1 MPAKLKAVSE
11 DTEKV
16 VTKKRTKAAKPT
28 VEATSENEEA
38 VVVAEDGEDVAAIQ
52 EESVSS
58 VMPDAEP
65 EPDAEPVSEEI
76 DDVTEEDP
84 AEDEETDGAD
94 DADLVD
100 SSGSDTFD
108 EEEESEDAAP
118 DAEDNA
124 ATEESE
130 NNSAESAEVLEEDEM
145 ELFEEV
151 LGDLLADSQTYRK
164 RHVSGASREERREV
178 YEDDNHVV
186 RVAGRKAKTESDKL
200 RDEVNTLKSAATS
213 VPPTQLMGV
222 VDSFRKT
229 DNGMWIVE
237 MQLKDSEGRV
247 PIYVSLNQFHVIEGA
262 EYENDAVISNDLTS
276 RIGAEVSFIPYLVR
290 ETKKKGEKTFAIA
303 SCVYAMAQEAN
314 RNFVRIT
321 ADGKPK
327 YVNGMIMPAVVVGV
341 RRNKVRVN
349 VMGAEATIDS
359 PELSWTALDSVENE
373 FKVGDEFY
381 VKVSDI
387 HETKYTAG
395 NMTYN
400 IVKLKASK
408 RQAEGNPAKKY
419 INDFTEG
426 EVCRGVVKAF
436 TPNGLMFVRVK
447 NKMDCLCH
455 ASASGVNLR
464 GDKVSVRIKEVNRK
478 DCTLYG
484 TIHRG

>member
-38 VVVAEDGEDVAAIQ
+38 IVVAEDGEDVAATQ

-58 VMPDAEP
+58 VMPDVEP
-65 EPDAEPVSEEI
+65 EPDAEPESEEI
-76 DDVTEEDP
+76 DDVTGEDP

-100 SSGSDTFD
+100 SSESDTSD
-108 EEEESEDAAP
+108 EEEESEDATP

-290 ETKKKGEKTFAIA
+290 ETKKKGAKTFAIA

-321 ADGKPK
+321 ADGRPK
-327 YVNGMIMPAVVVGV
+327 CVNGMKLPAVVVGV
-341 RRNKVRVN
+341 RRDKVRVN

-359 PELSWTALDSVENE
+359 PELSWTALDSVEKE
-373 FKVGDEFY
+373 FEVGDEFY

-387 HETKYTAG
+387 HETKYTTG
-395 NMTYN
+395 NITYN

-408 RQAEGNPAKKY
+408 RQAESNPAKKY

>member
-38 VVVAEDGEDVAAIQ
+38 IVVAEDGEDVAATQ

-58 VMPDAEP
+58 VMPDVEP
-65 EPDAEPVSEEI
+65 EPDAEPESEEI

-100 SSGSDTFD
+100 SSESDTSD

-118 DAEDNA
+118 DAEDNT

-290 ETKKKGEKTFAIA
+290 ETKKKGAKTFAIA

-321 ADGKPK
+321 ADGRPK
-327 YVNGMIMPAVVVGV
+327 CVNGMILPAVVVGV
-341 RRNKVRVN
+341 RRDKVRVN

-359 PELSWTALDSVENE
+359 PELSWTALDSVEKE
-373 FKVGDEFY
+373 FEVGDEFF

-387 HETKYTAG
+387 HETKYTTG
-395 NMTYN
+395 NITYN

-408 RQAEGNPAKKY
+408 RQAESNPAKKY

>member
-1 MPAKLKAVSE
+1 M
-11 DTEKV
+11 
-16 VTKKRTKAAKPT
+16 
-28 VEATSENEEA
+28 
-38 VVVAEDGEDVAAIQ
+38 VAEDGEDVAATQ
-52 EESVSS
+52 EESVSG

-65 EPDAEPVSEEI
+65 ESDAEPVSEEI

-100 SSGSDTFD
+100 SSESDTSD

-124 ATEESE
+124 TTEESE

-290 ETKKKGEKTFAIA
+290 ETKKKGAKTFAIA

-321 ADGKPK
+321 ADGRPK
-327 YVNGMIMPAVVVGV
+327 CVNGMKLPAVVVGV
-341 RRNKVRVN
+341 RRDKVRVN

-359 PELSWTALDSVENE
+359 PELSWTALDSVEKE
-373 FKVGDEFY
+373 FEVGDEFY

-387 HETKYTAG
+387 HETKYTTG
-395 NMTYN
+395 NITYN

-408 RQAEGNPAKKY
+408 RQAESNPAKKY

-447 NKMDCLCH
+447 NKMV
-455 ASASGVNLR
+455 ASPCICIWCKPQR
-464 GDKVSVRIKEVNRK
+464 RQSVCK
-478 DCTLYG
+478 D
-484 TIHRG
+484 

>member
-38 VVVAEDGEDVAAIQ
+38 VVVAEGGEDVAATQ
-52 EESVSS
+52 EESVSG

-65 EPDAEPVSEEI
+65 ESDAEPVSEEI

-100 SSGSDTFD
+100 SSESDTSD
-108 EEEESEDAAP
+108 EESEDAAP

-124 ATEESE
+124 TTEESE

-164 RHVSGASREERREV
+164 RHVSGASREERRGV

-213 VPPTQLMGV
+213 VPPAQLMGV

-247 PIYVSLNQFHVIEGA
+247 PILVPLNQFHVIEGA
-262 EYENDAVISNDLTS
+262 EYENDTVINNDLTS
-276 RIGAEVSFIPYLVR
+276 RIGAEVAFIPYLVH
-290 ETKKKGEKTFAIA
+290 EAKKKGEKTFSIA

-321 ADGKPK
+321 ADGRPR
-327 YVNGMIMPAVVVGV
+327 YVNGMILPAVVVGV
-341 RRNKVRVN
+341 RRDKVRVN

-359 PELSWTALDSVENE
+359 PELSWTALDSVEKE
-373 FKVGDEFY
+373 FKIGDEFY

-395 NMTYN
+395 KMTYD

-408 RQAEGNPAKKY
+408 RQAESNPAKKY

>member
-38 VVVAEDGEDVAAIQ
+38 VVVAEGGEDVAATQ
-52 EESVSS
+52 EESVSG

-65 EPDAEPVSEEI
+65 ESDAEPVSEEI

-100 SSGSDTFD
+100 SSESDISD
-108 EEEESEDAAP
+108 EESEDAAP

-124 ATEESE
+124 TTEESE

-290 ETKKKGEKTFAIA
+290 ETKKKGAKTFAIA

-321 ADGKPK
+321 ADGRPK
-327 YVNGMIMPAVVVGV
+327 YVNGMKLPAVVVGV
-341 RRNKVRVN
+341 RRDKVRVN

-359 PELSWTALDSVENE
+359 PELSWTALDSVEKE
-373 FKVGDEFY
+373 FEVGDEFY

-387 HETKYTAG
+387 HETKYTTG

-408 RQAEGNPAKKY
+408 RQAESNPAKKY